1 MKDLMLIFGQWAVY
15 PAIVLAFMYG
25 ARCIENRRT
34 KFDDDALVL
43 DGNVAIAL
51 RKAGIYLGLA
61 IGIVGPLSTHT
72 GGFFGDVWNL
82 CLGGIFL
89 VPALFAAFF
98 INEYIMLPGVINDE
112 ALKKNVVAV
121 GIVEFCSYVGTGLF
135 MNGAFTNSNGIGD
148 IGVSMVFFALGQAA
162 LVAVY
167 HVYAVYYRMT
177 SQSKTARN
185 LSDVIEQENDIPAA
199 IDVGGLLISFSLL
212 LRASLTGD
220 FTGWAASF
228 QAFGSYCI
236 FGLVLLLGYRIAVNK
251 FFIPRIENGR
261 LIDEP
266 RNTAMALMESALQI
280 AVAIV
285 ISFTV

>member
-1 MKDLMLIFGQWAVY
+1 MKDLMLIFGQWMVY
-15 PAIVLAFMYG
+15 PAIALVFMFG

-43 DGNVAIAL
+43 EGNTAIAL

-98 INEYIMLPGVINDE
+98 VNEYFMLSSVNNDE
-112 ALKKNVVAV
+112 ALKKGNVAV
-121 GIVEFCSYVGTGLF
+121 GIVEFCSYVGSGLF
-135 MNGAFTNSNGIGD
+135 LNGAFTNGNGIGD

-167 HVYAVYYRMT
+167 YAYAMYYRMT
-177 SQSKTARN
+177 SQSSGARD
-185 LSDVIEQENDIPAA
+185 LPEVIEQESDVPAA
-199 IDVGGLLISFSLL
+199 IDVGGFLISFSFL
-212 LRASLTGD
+212 LRASLVGD
-220 FTGWAASF
+220 FTGWGASLG
-228 QAFGSYCI
+228 AFGCYCG
-236 FGLVLLLGYRIAVNK
+236 FGLVLLLVYRLVVNK
-251 FFIPRIENGR
+251 FFMPRVENGK
-261 LIDEP
+261 LTDEP
-266 RNTAMALMESALQI
+266 RNVAMALMESALQI

-285 ISFTV
+285 ISFSV